1 MQLYDQASSTDE
13 EEKVD
18 DMMEMICLA
27 EEFLSIIYKRLKEH
41 KRCEKRRKYEETF
54 IVKIVA
60 NKFVLFRKG
69 IIFNQTIK
77 LDYKIARS
85 LNMVEK

>member
-54 IVKIVA
+54 IVKIVV
-60 NKFVLFRKG
+60 NKFCALSKRNHFQS
-69 IIFNQTIK
+69 N
-77 LDYKIARS
+77 YKT
-85 LNMVEK
+85 